1 MSTFQI
7 NRDHQQRVRRFN
19 KELVKKLKL
28 ELSLL
33 KDFNTL
39 FNKISSES
47 GILYLSN
54 GSIMN
59 MSKYDDEIRRL
70 LVRHYKLVFKE
81 FPSPVEIDFKN
92 AITNSMI
99 QEKQDEYIN
108 DRANQST
115 QQISDTTQK
124 RWQRA
129 IDSALLLLLLG
140 RDTTDNEDD
149 RESIS
154 NVEIRD
160 DFIGNNIT
168 QDQFVSGS
176 RVDDQSRDK
185 RDAIVALAVKK
196 FNSGN
201 SAKSRLIANTETQS
215 ASESH
220 KHIIAETLLTTA
232 GIVSNVNK
240 MWMTILDGRER
251 ASHNAANGQIRPF
264 NSPYI
269 VQDQL
274 LMYPGD
280 ISINATADNVINCR
294 CGSMLIIK

>member
-1 MSTFQI
+1 M
-7 NRDHQQRVRRFN
+7 
-19 KELVKKLKL
+19 
-28 ELSLL
+28 
-33 KDFNTL
+33 
-39 FNKISSES
+39 FNKISGES

-59 MSKYDDEIRRL
+59 MSKYDDDIRKI

-81 FPSPVEIDFKN
+81 FPSPVDIDFKN
-92 AITNSMI
+92 SLTNSMI
-99 QEKQDEYIN
+99 QTQQDEYIN
-108 DRANQST
+108 DRADQST
-115 QQISDTTQK
+115 QQIRETTQK
-124 RWQRA
+124 RWQKA
-129 IDSALLLLLLG
+129 IDSALLLLLTG
-140 RDTTDNEDD
+140 RDTTDTEDN
-149 RESIS
+149 REVIS
-154 NVEIRD
+154 NVEIGD
-160 DFIGNNIT
+160 DFIGNDVT
-168 QDQFVSGS
+168 QDPFVSGQS
-176 RVDDQSRDK
+176 TEDQSRDK
-185 RDAIVALAVKK
+185 RDAVVALAVKK

-201 SAKSRLIANTETQS
+201 SSRSRIIANTETQS
-215 ASESH
+215 SSESN

-232 GIVSNVNK
+232 GIVSTVNK

-251 ASHNAANGQIRPF
+251 ASHNVANGQIRPF